1 MLMSGIGKATN
12 QQIAGRRAAL
22 AGIIADRQA
31 AHESTEPH
39 ALLDAMLKEWPTY
52 SRKECYEDRNHIA
65 QENPFIRNMA
75 LYNYSE
81 TIEGMFKAIERTE
94 QAAFKDFEH
103 ISGFVRVNSKN
114 IVLKAQEIKEKMLS
128 GKVLDMSVSLLAKE
142 MRRLKEENKVLKIE
156 ANNNNTPKLL
166 MKSDIIDV

>member
-1 MLMSGIGKATN
+1 MPMSGIGKATN
-12 QQIAGRRAAL
+12 HQISARRSHL
-22 AGIIADRQA
+22 AGIIADKQGQ
-31 AHESTEPH
+31 HESIEPH
-39 ALLDAMLKEWPTY
+39 ALLEAMLKEYPTY

-94 QAAFKDFEH
+94 TAAFDDFDH

-142 MRRLKEENKVLKIE
+142 MRRLKEENKILKIE

-166 MKSDIIDV
+166 MKSDVIDV